1 MLTFDTEL
9 GNTLS
14 VQKGGSWIDK
24 MSMELK
30 EASMKH
36 QHHQKTKDGFKRL
49 PEVFTF
55 EDVSRCFD
63 LKGNSTTRMKV
74 KRLVQDGLVRR
85 TDDVIVDGHARASY
99 VKTGIIMIG

>member
-9 GNTLS
+9 DNTLS

-49 PEVFTF
+49 PEEFTYQ
-55 EDVSRCFD
+55 DVMRCFD
-63 LKGNSTTRMKV
+63 LKLINAARMRIN
-74 KRLVQDGLVRR
+74 RLIKDGLVKKA
-85 TDDVIVDGHARASY
+85 DDVNVNGHSCAAF
-99 VKTGIIMIG
+99 VKTDKIMIS